1 MDTAKRPS
9 FKRLVTVPME
19 KSYLFLCGE
28 CADKFFLRCFP
39 VPIAPEGEYTLKNYA
54 LCSGSG
60 RSYLVRQEGA
70 ETTGLLCPAD
80 GSLLWAMDQWK
91 NVPLLRREQVVG
103 EDLPGEGGLFVYFLN
118 AILPPE
124 HEESSLSLEEALDVF
139 LSQFGDNKFGK
150 CDVHLM
156 VPCSFEKAPEEL
168 FNGVPA
174 DAITTGLIE
183 NLERVSQEE
192 FCPDDFS
199 CEENIE
205 RYLKL
210 EHRAL
215 GVCAI
220 SIGPSKPGEKPE
232 VRLQQGLLY
241 FSRHKATQ
249 CGSINLVFPSTAV
262 SALQILNYFCGNML
276 YIPEGGELRP
286 FLPWLAKR
294 WKVQFY
300 GTPRAVLFAFNPL
313 TEYQILQCLALESVP
328 MGTLIGPSLRE
339 YATDNVAQYDVA
351 DVYVSPKCLVEVE
364 HSCQTEL
371 AERLELESIEIF
383 FVELLLLQNA
393 STRRVC
399 QKVLDYMNSEEVL
412 SGEKNYDRLIALSN
426 EMSSAI
432 LFFDYNYFLFPTV
445 SIACQKIS
453 KRFGM
458 DVELEKYREYR
469 AILEQM
475 IDLAHEEREKI
486 ENDNMNLLLLILT
499 VVQVLPTLIETFV
512 MLLTDQWSFTIL
524 GSWALSIGV
533 CAALCGLFDLYKHR
547 QVRRA
552 SQRHKR
558 RTKN

>member
-1 MDTAKRPS
+1 MDTVKCPS
-9 FKRLVTVPME
+9 YKRLVTAPVE
-19 KSYLFLCGE
+19 KNYLFLCGE
-28 CADKFFLRCFP
+28 CMEESFQRSFPIPLAPADK
-39 VPIAPEGEYTLKNYA
+39 YTLKNYA
-54 LCSGSG
+54 LCSVSG
-60 RSYLVRQEGA
+60 RSYLTWQEGA
-70 ETTGLLCPAD
+70 ETAGQLCPAGD
-80 GSLLWAMDQWK
+80 GLLWAMDQWK
-91 NVPLLRREQVVG
+91 SVPLLRREQVEG
-103 EDLPGEGGLFVYFLN
+103 ENLPEQGSLFAYFLN
-118 AILPPE
+118 AVLPPE
-124 HEESSLSLEEALDVF
+124 RAESGPPLEEALDVF
-139 LSQFGDNKFGK
+139 RGQFEDNKLGK

-156 VPCSFEKAPEEL
+156 FPCSFEETPEEL
-168 FNGVPA
+168 FEGVPA
-174 DAITTGLIE
+174 DDVTAQFIKD
-183 NLERVSQEE
+183 LEKVSREE
-192 FCPDDFS
+192 FCPDNFGQG
-199 CEENIE
+199 ENSG
-205 RYLKL
+205 RYLDL

-215 GVCAI
+215 GVCAV
-220 SIGPSKPGEKPE
+220 SIGPPDGKPE
-232 VRLQQGLLY
+232 ARLQQGFLY
-241 FSRHKATQ
+241 FSRHMATQ

-276 YIPEGGELRP
+276 YLPENGELRP

-294 WKVQFY
+294 WKVQFC

-313 TEYQILQCLALESVP
+313 TEYQLLQCLALESVP

-339 YATDNVAQYDVA
+339 YASDNIAQYDVA

-364 HSCQTEL
+364 HSCETEL
-371 AERLELESIEIF
+371 AERLALESIEIF

-399 QKVLDYMNSEEVL
+399 QKVLDYMNSGEAL
-412 SGEKNYDRLIALSN
+412 SGEKNYDHLIALSN

-453 KRFGM
+453 SRFGM
-458 DVELEKYREYR
+458 DAELEKYQEYR

-499 VVQVLPTLIETFV
+499 VVQVLPTLMETFA
-512 MLLTDQWSFTIL
+512 MLLTGQWSTTIL
-524 GSWALSIGV
+524 SSWALSIGV
-533 CAALCGLFDLYKHR
+533 CVALCGLFDLYKRR

-558 RTKN
+558 RTKH

>member
-1 MDTAKRPS
+1 MK
-9 FKRLVTVPME
+9 E
-19 KSYLFLCGE
+19 NYLFLCGE
-28 CADKFFLRCFP
+28 CVEDLFLRRFP
-39 VPIAPEGEYTLKNYA
+39 VPLALEDKCTLENYA
-54 LCSGSG
+54 LHYVSG
-60 RSYLVRQEGA
+60 RSYLAWQEGA
-70 ETTGLLCPAD
+70 ETAGVLCPAD
-80 GSLLWAMDQWK
+80 DSLLWAMDQWK
-91 NVPLLRREQVVG
+91 SLPLLRREQAVG
-103 EDLPGEGGLFVYFLN
+103 EKMPKGRRLFAYFLN
-118 AILPPE
+118 DELPTE
-124 HEESSLSLEEALDVF
+124 QEEIDPPLEKALDIFCRQLEENEL
-139 LSQFGDNKFGK
+139 GK

-156 VPCSFEKAPEEL
+156 FPCSFEGTPEEPL
-168 FNGVPA
+168 KGAPA
-174 DAITTGLIE
+174 DQITAGLIM
-183 NLERVSQEE
+183 NLERVSREE
-192 FCPDDFS
+192 FCPDNFGEGES
-199 CEENIE
+199 SS
-205 RYLKL
+205 RYLDL

-215 GVCAI
+215 GVCTI
-220 SIGPSKPGEKPE
+220 SIGPPDGKPE
-232 VRLQQGLLY
+232 TRLQQGFLY
-241 FSRHKATQ
+241 FSRHRATQ

-276 YIPEGGELRP
+276 YTPEGGELRP
-286 FLPWLAKR
+286 LLPWLAGR
-294 WKVQFY
+294 WKVQFC

-339 YATDNVAQYDVA
+339 YAADNIAQYDVA

-364 HSCQTEL
+364 RGCQTEL
-371 AERLELESIEIF
+371 AERLALESIEIF

-399 QKVLDYMNSEEVL
+399 QKVLDYMNSGEAL
-412 SGEKNYDRLIALSN
+412 TGEKNYDRLIALSN

-458 DVELEKYREYR
+458 DVELEKYQEYR

-499 VVQVLPTLIETFV
+499 VVQVLPTLIETFA
-512 MLLTDQWSFTIL
+512 MLLTGQWSLTIL
-524 GSWALSIGV
+524 LSWALSIGV
-533 CAALCGLFDLYKHR
+533 CVALCGLFGLYKRR

-558 RTKN
+558 RTKH